1 MTPGLF
7 LLAFAV
13 VLVAWHSLVPALGT
27 KPAGGA
33 EKPSQPHDTE

>member
-27 KPAGGA
+27 KPAAGS
-33 EKPSQPHDTE
+33 EKSSQSRDTE